1 MSAVARRPAPPAA
14 PPAAPPPSAA
24 VAAPVS
30 MMDLSRACADAGV
43 DISERYGHTRRSW
56 ALLQAGIFIERLLP
70 LRDRLRQWAGA
81 VKSDTIDRTDR
92 ERCAVPGA
100 IGRAANDPPP
110 SLGDMALACSDA
122 GFTLQASGILATR
135 ARGDLLRRA
144 AIFLDRLHPLLDLI
158 RKHLAPRDRSAVQRS
173 AS

>member
-1 MSAVARRPAPPAA
+1 MSAVARRPSPPAA
-14 PPAAPPPSAA
+14 HPAPPPPPAA

-30 MMDLSRACADAGV
+30 MMDLSRACTEAGADMGTRHG
-43 DISERYGHTRRSW
+43 DTRRSW

-81 VKSDTIDRTDR
+81 VTAGSIDRTDR
-92 ERCAVPGA
+92 ARCAVPGA
-100 IGRAANDPPP
+100 IGRTANEPPP

-158 RKHLAPRDRSAVQRS
+158 CKHLAPRDRGAVQRS